1 MSEQISVSGLI
12 ATDPRT
18 HTTKEGLSITSFRL
32 AANSRHFDRTK
43 SEWASSATNWYTV
56 LTFRQLASN
65 CSESLS
71 KGDRVLV
78 SGKIKIRD
86 WDNGERTGTSVEI
99 DADSV
104 GLDLSFGIGT
114 IQRIVI
120 KPELEEDEDEAE
132 LERELQPA

>member
-12 ATDPRT
+12 ATDPRS

-32 AANSRHFDRTK
+32 AANSRHFDRAK
-43 SEWASSATNWYTV
+43 SEWVSS
-56 LTFRQLASN
+56 ASN

>member
-1 MSEQISVSGLI
+1 MSEQITVSGLI
-12 ATDPRT
+12 ATDPRI

-32 AANSRHFDRTK
+32 AANSRHFDRAK
-43 SEWASSATNWYTV
+43 NEWVSSATNWFTV
-56 LTFRQLASN
+56 LTFRQLAQN
-65 CSESLS
+65 CAESLT
-71 KGDRVLV
+71 KGDRVVV

-104 GLDLSFGIGT
+104 GLDLSFGVGT

-120 KPELEEDEDEAE
+120 KPELDEDQDEAE